1 VAANP
6 AQLRYLTDAVN
17 TASPAQRIVMVYD
30 RLVLDL
36 QRAAEANRDFD
47 QAAAAEHLRH
57 AQQIIAQLRS
67 SLVFG
72 EWAGA
77 EDLASIYGLVLSELI
92 ELVPNPD
99 LGRLAKVQQ
108 IVSGLRDSWWQAS
121 QALLSDPAPPA
132 APASDPAPVGRS
144 SWVG

>member
-1 VAANP
+1 MAANP

-36 QRAAEANRDFD
+36 QRAAEANRDED
-47 QAAAAEHLRH
+47 RPSAAEHLRH
-57 AQQIIAQLRS
+57 AQQIVAQLRS
-67 SLVFG
+67 SLVLG

-77 EDLASIYGLVLSELI
+77 EDLASIYGFVLTELI
-92 ELVPNPD
+92 DLVPNPD
-99 LGRLAKVQQ
+99 LDRLAKVQQ

-121 QALLSDPAPPA
+121 QALLGEPAPAA
-132 APASDPAPVGRS
+132 APASDPAPAGRG